1 MLGSQSGPV
10 ASSIAP
16 ALRSGI
22 VAAGLPA
29 AATGQIE
36 AKLRA
41 CLHDR
46 LVAADPTVTQA
57 ACQLPAGEALPPA
70 AHRVLAQVGGAA
82 VRHDFA
88 ASLVRTLWFQ
98 VAVFSLSFL
107 LMLALPARAGR
118 RRE

>member
-1 MLGSQSGPV
+1 MSTTV
-10 ASSIAP
+10 AP

-29 AATGQIE
+29 AYTGQIE
-36 AKLRA
+36 ARFRA

-46 LVAADPTVTQA
+46 LVAADPTVTPA
-57 ACQLPAGEALPPA
+57 ACRLPAGEVLPPA

-82 VRHDFA
+82 VRDDFA

-98 VAVFSLSFL
+98 VGVFGLSFL
-107 LMLALPARAGR
+107 LMFALPARAGR